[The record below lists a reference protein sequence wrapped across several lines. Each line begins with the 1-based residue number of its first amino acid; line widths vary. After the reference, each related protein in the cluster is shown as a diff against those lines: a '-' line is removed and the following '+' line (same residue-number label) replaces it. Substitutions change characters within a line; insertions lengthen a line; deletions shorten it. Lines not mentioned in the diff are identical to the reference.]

1 MNICRKTQVWL
12 KPTNIRRSHYELD
25 VNDLQRDV
33 VLTCDISNININQI
47 PNCCIIYLL
56 FMF

>member
-12 KPTNIRRSHYELD
+12 KSTNIRRSHYELD

-33 VLTCDISNININQI
+33 VLTYDISNININQI